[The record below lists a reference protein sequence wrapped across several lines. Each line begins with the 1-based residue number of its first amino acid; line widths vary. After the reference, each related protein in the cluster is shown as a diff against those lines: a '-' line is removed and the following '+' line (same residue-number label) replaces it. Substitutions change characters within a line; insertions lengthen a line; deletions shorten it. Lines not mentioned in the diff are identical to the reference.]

1 MTHPQRQ
8 LRRRTLLAAGAALAL
23 PFGGPADLRRPADRS
38 PAGQGPGRRSPGA
51 RGPDGSGP
59 VGVEPAAD
67 RRGPADLFGREIRL
81 IPTDD
86 PVVALTF
93 NAAWNDD
100 GIDAVLDELR
110 SRGVPATFF
119 LTGQFAEANP
129 AAAAALAAEHGV
141 ASHSYSHPRLTD
153 LDRAGLREEVE
164 RADEAIRGATGTD
177 PLPFYRFP
185 YSETSPSAIA
195 QVNALGY
202 ADIEFTDDTL
212 GYLGE
217 GGGVSVEDA
226 VDRAVRAIRPGTIL
240 QMHLGS
246 TGTSGPNVDS
256 RALPAVV
263 DAVESRGYTVIDL
276 ASLV

>member
-1 MTHPQRQ
+1 MTHPQQ
-8 LRRRTLLAAGAALAL
+8 PPRRRTFLAAGAALAL
-23 PFGGPADLRRPADRS
+23 PFALPPGSPADFRRPAD
-38 PAGQGPGRRSPGA
+38 P
-51 RGPDGSGP
+51 GPDRPRP
-59 VGVEPAAD
+59 VPA
-67 RRGPADLFGREIRL
+67 RRGPADLFGEEIRL

-110 SRGVPATFF
+110 GRGVPATFF
-119 LTGQFAEANP
+119 LTGRFAEANP
-129 AAAAALAAEHGV
+129 EAAAALAAEHGV
-141 ASHSYSHPRLTD
+141 ASHSYDHPELSD
-153 LDRAGLREEVE
+153 LDAAGLREQVE

-217 GGGVSVEDA
+217 GGGVSVQDA

-246 TGTSGPNVDS
+246 TETSGPNVDS

>member
-1 MTHPQRQ
+1 MTHPHQPV
-8 LRRRTLLAAGAALAL
+8 RRRTFLAAGAALVL
-23 PFGGPADLRRPADRS
+23 PLGSPADFRRPA
-38 PAGQGPGRRSPGA
+38 GPG
-51 RGPDGSGP
+51 PDRP
-59 VGVEPAAD
+59 RPLPA
-67 RRGPADLFGREIRL
+67 RRGLADLFGEEIRL

-110 SRGVPATFF
+110 GRGVPATFF

-129 AAAAALAAEHGV
+129 EAAAALAAEHGV
-141 ASHSYSHPRLTD
+141 ASHSYDHPELSD
-153 LDRAGLREEVE
+153 LDAAGLREQVE

-217 GGGVSVEDA
+217 GGGVSVQDA

-246 TGTSGPNVDS
+246 TETSGPNVDS